1 MWVNLI
7 KKLRNTLYF
16 NMPYFFYKNRP
27 ELMRYRFCK
36 GRGLEIG
43 CGGNPIS
50 NLNTIQIDICDNF
63 NKFKYKV
70 DYIHPCD
77 DMPFF
82 NDNQFDFV
90 INSNVLEHFSTPI
103 KAIKEW
109 QRVIRNRGFLY
120 LIVPDKRLWVPDRN
134 KDSTN
139 LEHLLKDYHDNVE
152 NYPSN
157 WREVTEPYFRN
168 QHYHFWEMKNL
179 IELFD
184 YLNGFLVVYSIETPY
199 HVVNQILNEVYDSS
213 SEKMGYNWNLTLE
226 IQKNNNVPKLG
237 HNFELA
243 VQVFK

>member
-1 MWVNLI
+1 MV
-7 KKLRNTLYF
+7 KKLKNMLYF
-16 NMPYFFYKNRP
+16 NMLHFLSKNRP

-36 GRGLEIG
+36 GKGLEIG
-43 CGGNPIS
+43 CGGKPIP

-90 INSNVLEHFSTPI
+90 INSNVLEHFCNPI

-109 QRVIRNRGFLY
+109 RRVTKNRGFLY
-120 LIVPDKRLWVPDRN
+120 LIVPDKRLWCPDRN
-134 KDSTN
+134 KDSTS

-157 WREVTEPYFRN
+157 WQQITEPSFQNR
-168 QHYHFWEMKNL
+168 HYHFWEMKNL
-179 IELFD
+179 TELFD
-184 YLNGFLVVYSIETPY
+184 HLDGFSVVYSIETPDS
-199 HVVNQILNEVYDSS
+199 VASQIQKDVADPSL
-213 SEKMGYNWNLTLE
+213 EKMDYNWDLILK
-226 IQKNNNVPKLG
+226 IQKNNKVLRLG

-243 VQVFK
+243 IQILK